1 MPHENPFHV
10 DRWPAGIH
18 HPDEYR
24 PGEYLALAWDQE
36 AHTSARHKKV
46 LDGWIASLPTFTDV
60 RHLRIPWQVNQ
71 SLFDAVCRMRG
82 LRTLRI
88 KWSSIGSLERIADL
102 ASLEALSLG
111 SSTKV
116 ESIEPLATL
125 SSLQVL
131 ELENLKRI
139 SDFSPLARLT
149 GLRSLSVTGSMWS
162 RQTVDSLEPFA
173 RMTWLES
180 LSVDTA
186 HIRSLRPLAR
196 LRGLKTLHL
205 GGRLPYTEYAW
216 LAAKLPDTECQ
227 WFAPYLSLSF
237 GPCPRCKSGTRVMVT
252 GRGKPVLCR
261 ACDAEKLAKHVA
273 MFELAR
279 SAARDEAF
287 PVEQAG

>member
-1 MPHENPFHV
+1 VTHDNPFHV
-10 DRWPAGIH
+10 DRWPAAIL

-24 PGEYLALAWDQE
+24 PAEYLALAWDPE
-36 AHTSARHKKV
+36 AQTSARQKKL
-46 LDGWIASLPTFTDV
+46 LDEWIARLPSFTDV

-71 SLFDAVCRMRG
+71 PLFDAACRMRD

-88 KWSSIGSLERIADL
+88 KWSSIRSLERITDL
-102 ASLEALSLG
+102 ASLQALSLG
-111 SSTKV
+111 SSTKI

-131 ELENLKRI
+131 GLENLRRI

-162 RQTVDSLEPFA
+162 RQTVDSLKPFA

-287 PVEQAG
+287 PLEQAG